1 MGRYSKLAGTII
13 GAILG
18 VLAALGF
25 NVEVFTPEVQAA
37 IVTVFA
43 AGGTYLAPGNK
54 AG

>member
-1 MGRYSKLAGTII
+1 MGKYSKLLGTII

-54 AG
+54 AD